1 MGFIILQGR
10 KQNLTSQTSIN
21 TQVFLVCPKNHH
33 QVVAAVLPRSLP
45 CFSPANLSHRGV
57 GGEQMWRLTKLAEV
71 FWLTSVGLLVWDGC
85 CCFACALLPCC
96 KVSSISLVCWLGH
109 CQKVM

>member
-33 QVVAAVLPRSLP
+33 RVVAAVLPRSLP

-57 GGEQMWRLTKLAEV
+57 GGGTDVEVDKVGRSLLAD
-71 FWLTSVGLLVWDGC
+71 FCGSVGLGWVLLFCV
-85 CCFACALLPCC
+85 CFIALL
-96 KVSSISLVCWLGH
+96 
-109 CQKVM
+109 